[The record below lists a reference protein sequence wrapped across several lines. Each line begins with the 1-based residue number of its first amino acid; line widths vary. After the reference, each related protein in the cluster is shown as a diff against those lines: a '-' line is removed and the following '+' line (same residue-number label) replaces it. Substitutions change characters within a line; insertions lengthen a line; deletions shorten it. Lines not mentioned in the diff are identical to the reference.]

1 MRARTSSGHGERRRT
16 WDDIYDDGF
25 KRETGGVGRGAHRGS
40 RGELEEAW
48 GAVTVT
54 NPSMVSRRLEVVD
67 DVDPCVVAVS
77 GSIWYPE
84 RTKTTTS
91 DLLDVLPCTRD
102 VDGRGID
109 GDALATALG

>member
-1 MRARTSSGHGERRRT
+1 MADGAHGAALGRR
-16 WDDIYDDGF
+16 ISN
-25 KRETGGVGRGAHRGS
+25 REKGVFRRGAHRGS

-48 GAVTVT
+48 GAVTVM
-54 NPSMVSRRLEVVD
+54 NPSMASRCLEVVD

-77 GSIWYPE
+77 GSIWYPK
-84 RTKTTTS
+84 RTKKTTS

-109 GDALATALG
+109 GGASATALG